1 MFRHEGL
8 LFDEVMRIVLMLSY
22 PSSQPALYDNLVS
35 IVDVFP
41 TLLSMTGFDNQLD
54 MFQQDVDGMAIPN
67 HRTSIYAETWQRHHE
82 SLLSSFDNDT
92 FLWQRVIRSDNRKY
106 ILNGTPERFFLEQI
120 NSSTSGSRQA
130 LWRGLLCKFEPK
142 EGNNDAEALC
152 NENDW
157 KAKRLLQ
164 IVRLD
169 EDPFETQT
177 LDLDTFNLKDTV
189 MLLNILSDIYRL
201 EAHAVK
207 PTEIELF
214 ADLAKRVQD
223 VLAQIAG
230 GSLVIYG
237 AGEHTKMLFQKT
249 PIREGNVV
257 AIADSDSGKWG
268 SEVEGFQIISPTSL
282 LEMNPDGILI
292 SSHAFEMEI
301 FEFLVN
307 ELRIS
312 ENKIFRLY
320 GVQSDSAEE
329 YSAEEAELIT
339 KRLKDLGYL

>member
-1 MFRHEGL
+1 
-8 LFDEVMRIVLMLSY
+8 
-22 PSSQPALYDNLVS
+22 
-35 IVDVFP
+35 
-41 TLLSMTGFDNQLD
+41 
-54 MFQQDVDGMAIPN
+54 
-67 HRTSIYAETWQRHHE
+67 
-82 SLLSSFDNDT
+82 
-92 FLWQRVIRSDNRKY
+92 
-106 ILNGTPERFFLEQI
+106 
-120 NSSTSGSRQA
+120 
-130 LWRGLLCKFEPK
+130 
-142 EGNNDAEALC
+142 
-152 NENDW
+152 
-157 KAKRLLQ
+157 
-164 IVRLD
+164 
-169 EDPFETQT
+169 
-177 LDLDTFNLKDTV
+177 
-189 MLLNILSDIYRL
+189 L